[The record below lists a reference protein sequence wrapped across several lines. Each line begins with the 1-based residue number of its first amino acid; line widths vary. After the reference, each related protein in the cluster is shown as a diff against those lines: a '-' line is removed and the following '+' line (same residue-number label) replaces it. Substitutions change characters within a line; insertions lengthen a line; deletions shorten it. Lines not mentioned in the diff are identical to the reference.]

1 MNLKNN
7 IGVNNNEFQN
17 TKDKLNSVGC
27 GFCLAK
33 WTQVTMHLNNGYTH
47 SCHHPST
54 HKIPLNEIANNPS
67 ALHNTLFK
75 KQKRKEMLDGKRPS
89 ECEYCWNIEDN
100 SNAFSDRIYKSTE
113 PWSAPHLEKII
124 NTDWK
129 EDFNP
134 RYVEV
139 SFSNTCNFK
148 CSYCGPAFSSQWL
161 QEVKENGGYPTIP
174 IYNSYDQLV
183 STDSVPILNSEF
195 NPYVEAFWTWWP
207 ELYRDLHTF
216 RITGGEPLLSKDTWK
231 VLDYIIEQKNP
242 NRELKFAINSNL
254 GCNDELIDNL
264 ISKLEIIINEDRV
277 KEVIIF
283 TSADTWGNHAEY
295 IRHGFETNRFWD
307 NVNKILYKLPKVTI
321 TVMSTYN
328 LMSPFRYNEL
338 IQKVYEA
345 KKEHSNNERYWLHP
359 ILLDTSY
366 LRYPKHQSVKLLL
379 PEHKELIL
387 KNAERA
393 LYLGVPIF
401 TNKHMGMTE
410 VETEKIKRIH
420 DWAISESNGEI
431 KEDRKN
437 FVKFV
442 DEHDKR
448 RGTNFLNT
456 FPELEEFYYGI
467 KNGKY

>member
-17 TKDKLNSVGC
+17 TKDKLDSVGC

-54 HKIPLNEIANNPS
+54 HKIPLTEIANNPS
-67 ALHNTLFK
+67 ALHNTSFK

-161 QEVKENGGYPTIP
+161 QEVKENGGYPTTP
-174 IYNSYDQLV
+174 IYNSYEQLV
-183 STDSVPILNSEF
+183 ATDSVPILNSEF

-231 VLDYIIEQKNP
+231 VLDYIIEEKNP

-254 GCNDELIDNL
+254 
-264 ISKLEIIINEDRV
+264 
-277 KEVIIF
+277 
-283 TSADTWGNHAEY
+283 
-295 IRHGFETNRFWD
+295 
-307 NVNKILYKLPKVTI
+307 
-321 TVMSTYN
+321 
-328 LMSPFRYNEL
+328 
-338 IQKVYEA
+338 
-345 KKEHSNNERYWLHP
+345 
-359 ILLDTSY
+359 
-366 LRYPKHQSVKLLL
+366 LL
-379 PEHKELIL
+379 P
-387 KNAERA
+387 
-393 LYLGVPIF
+393 F
-401 TNKHMGMTE
+401 
-410 VETEKIKRIH
+410 
-420 DWAISESNGEI
+420 
-431 KEDRKN
+431 
-437 FVKFV
+437 
-442 DEHDKR
+442 
-448 RGTNFLNT
+448 
-456 FPELEEFYYGI
+456 
-467 KNGKY
+467 